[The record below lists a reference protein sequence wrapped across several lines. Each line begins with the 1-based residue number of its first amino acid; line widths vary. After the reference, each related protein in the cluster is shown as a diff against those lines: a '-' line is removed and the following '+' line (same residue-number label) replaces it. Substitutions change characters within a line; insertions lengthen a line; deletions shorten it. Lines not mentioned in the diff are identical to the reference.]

1 MGFIFILHFEGIIV
15 ITELLGVGSFIYNYI
30 RFYFHLRLQCT
41 SFFFF
46 LSLFTVG
53 VFYLKVDILVS
64 LGYCN
69 KNVTNSVT
77 LHTDLLSNRD
87 NRD

>member
-1 MGFIFILHFEGIIV
+1 MGFIFILHFERIIV
-15 ITELLGVGSFIYNYI
+15 TTELLGVGSFIYNYI
-30 RFYFHLRLQCT
+30 KIYFHLRVQCT

-46 LSLFTVG
+46 LSLFTVY
-53 VFYLKVDILVS
+53 FFFKVDILVS
-64 LGYCN
+64 LGCCN
-69 KNVTNSVT
+69 RNITNWVT

>member
-1 MGFIFILHFEGIIV
+1 M
-15 ITELLGVGSFIYNYI
+15 Y
-30 RFYFHLRLQCT
+30 Q
-41 SFFFF
+41 FFFF

>member
-1 MGFIFILHFEGIIV
+1 M
-15 ITELLGVGSFIYNYI
+15 Y
-30 RFYFHLRLQCT
+30 R
-41 SFFFF
+41 FFF

-64 LGYCN
+64 LGYCD

-77 LHTDLLSNRD
+77 LPTDLLSNGD